1 MEWSE
6 VEPVLDATYR
16 LLADE
21 EQTTQEAVCE
31 AAGRAPGDER
41 TIRALAL
48 LYSDGYIDGITV
60 EESPAPIFISPTAKG
75 LRKTSGW
82 PSGAGEG
89 ERRLAVGAQGEPA
102 RMQTG
107 NEFDVFVSHA
117 SEDKP
122 TVARPLRDAL
132 VHRGFSVWLD
142 EQELTLGDALGQKI
156 DEGLARS
163 RFGVVIL
170 SEHFFAKR
178 WPRRELDGLVA
189 RETLDGQKVILPVWH
204 GITSQEVTAKSPTLA
219 ARLAVDTACGIDHVA
234 EEVRR
239 ALDAASGEGWRA
251 DSARTGNGSS

>member
-1 MEWSE
+1 MALER
-6 VEPVLDATYR
+6 VN
-16 LLADE
+16 
-21 EQTTQEAVCE
+21 
-31 AAGRAPGDER
+31 AAWRWAFKG
-41 TIRALAL
+41 
-48 LYSDGYIDGITV
+48 
-60 EESPAPIFISPTAKG
+60 SP
-75 LRKTSGW
+75 LRC
-82 PSGAGEG
+82 
-89 ERRLAVGAQGEPA
+89 R
-102 RMQTG
+102 TG

-170 SEHFFAKR
+170 SGHFFAKR

-239 ALDAASGEGWRA
+239 ALDAASGEGWGA
-251 DSARTGNGSS
+251 DSGRTGNGSS